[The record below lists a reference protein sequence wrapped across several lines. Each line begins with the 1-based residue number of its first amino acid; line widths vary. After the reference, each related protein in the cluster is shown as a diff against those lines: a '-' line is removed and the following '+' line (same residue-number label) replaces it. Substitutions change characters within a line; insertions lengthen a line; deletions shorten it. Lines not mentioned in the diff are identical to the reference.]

1 MLKLLPEWLKIGGAL
16 VVGALVA
23 IYPAILVGRSEG
35 RQQAAT
41 QALETAVKR
50 FAEKGKIKVRFLLLM
65 PLLCAT
71 ISGCQTATK
80 PIACAGFEK
89 LQPSLETSV
98 TILTTDR
105 PFANQV
111 ASHNRFG
118 KSQGCWN

>member
-1 MLKLLPEWLKIGGAL
+1 M
-16 VVGALVA
+16 
-23 IYPAILVGRSEG
+23 
-35 RQQAAT
+35 
-41 QALETAVKR
+41 
-50 FAEKGKIKVRFLLLM
+50 VRCLLLM
-65 PLLCAT
+65 LPLCAM

-89 LQPSLETSV
+89 LQPSLETAV
-98 TILTTDR
+98 TILKADR